1 MKIVLYIALTTFSLQ
16 AIANV
21 TLILSDEQQAASSGR
36 ICVYENAQRTET
48 TTVSAG
54 RSCPHTMTFEDGS

>member
-1 MKIVLYIALTTFSLQ
+1 MKNVLYAILLAFSLP
-16 AIANV
+16 AAADV
-21 TLILSDEQQAASSGR
+21 TLILSEEQEASGGGK

-54 RSCPHTMTFEDGS
+54 RSCPHTKTFKD

>member
-1 MKIVLYIALTTFSLQ
+1 MRILLCSLLTAFSMQ
-16 AIANV
+16 AMANI
-21 TLILSDEQQAASSGR
+21 TLILSDEQEAAGGTK

-54 RSCPHTMTFEDGS
+54 RSCPHTMTFED

>member
-21 TLILSDEQQAASSGR
+21 TLILSDEQEAAGGGK

-48 TTVSAG
+48 TTVSAA
-54 RSCPHTMTFEDGS
+54 RSCPHTMTFR

>member
-21 TLILSDEQQAASSGR
+21 TLILSDEQEAAGGGK

-54 RSCPHTMTFEDGS
+54 RSCPHTMTFDDEQ

>member
-1 MKIVLYIALTTFSLQ
+1 MRILLCSLLAAFSMQ
-16 AIANV
+16 AMANV
-21 TLILSDEQQAASSGR
+21 TLILSDEQEATGGGK

-54 RSCPHTMTFEDGS
+54 RSCPHTKMFDDEN

>member
-1 MKIVLYIALTTFSLQ
+1 MKNALYALLIAFSLP
-16 AIANV
+16 ATAGV
-21 TLILSDEQQAASSGR
+21 TLILSEEQEASGGGK

-54 RSCPHTMTFEDGS
+54 RSCPHTKTFDDEQ

>member
-1 MKIVLYIALTTFSLQ
+1 MRSVLYTILMAFSLP
-16 AIANV
+16 ATAGV
-21 TLILSDEQQAASSGR
+21 TLILSEEQEASGGGK

-54 RSCPHTMTFEDGS
+54 RSCPHTKTFEEN